1 MKRSEGVARM
11 SMETE
16 RPDGGTRSGPTTTQG
31 SSMLRT
37 LFMIGLF
44 AIGGLFLLKVLF
56 GVFGV
61 FFALLLTLL
70 RMAIF
75 VTLVGAAI
83 YLVVRILSPDT
94 ARRMREKWSGT
105 AM

>member
-1 MKRSEGVARM
+1 
-11 SMETE
+11 
-16 RPDGGTRSGPTTTQG
+16 
-31 SSMLRT
+31 MLRT
-37 LFMIGLF
+37 VFMIGLF
-44 AIGGLFLLKVLF
+44 AIGGLFLLKILF

-75 VTLVGAAI
+75 VSLVGAAI
-83 YLVVRILSPDT
+83 YLVVRVLSPDT

-105 AM
+105 ATM